1 MSAGSAS
8 CAQDWSLVLR
18 PWSCPSSP
26 CQMTSWPTSHGSCLT
41 QRQPVGLH
49 KPAVQVISSCAN
61 QSVARATRGTSGIS
75 SGSCSG
81 QGYKAKG
88 MVRSRTLCTTALKH
102 QRTVST
108 TAALLATS
116 RGHAMWHHTAYSRCR
131 QSQQTVESPTALP
144 PKRIRS
150 FDDYF

>member
-8 CAQDWSLVLR
+8 CAQDLSLALR

-26 CQMTSWPTSHGSCLT
+26 CQMTSWPTSHGSYLT

-49 KPAVQVISSCAN
+49 KPAVQVIGSCAIGC
-61 QSVARATRGTSGIS
+61 QSYERNVRQLLRQLLRKRLQSEGHG
-75 SGSCSG
+75 
-81 QGYKAKG
+81 AK
-88 MVRSRTLCTTALKH
+88 LCTTALKH

-108 TAALLATS
+108 TAALLVTS
-116 RGHAMWHHTAYSRCR
+116 RGARHVAPHCVFAVQAKPANFRITYA
-131 QSQQTVESPTALP
+131 TALP

-150 FDDYF
+150 FDDCF